1 MARKTNRILAV
12 PELLQNY
19 GGLSG
24 AELSARLGLDCRT
37 LWRYIVALEYLGIP
51 IMSERVRYGSYTL
64 VSGFKLQPMMFDED
78 EAMALVTQPDLQAV
92 GLRLAMAT
100 VGQLQTLSLLVSI
113 AFYVIS
119 FIYTFKFIHLRS
131 SEKKSS

>member
-1 MARKTNRILAV
+1 MARKTNRILAA

-24 AELSARLGLDCRT
+24 AELSARLGLNRRT

-64 VSGFKLQPMMFDED
+64 VSVLNCN
-78 EAMALVTQPDLQAV
+78 L
-92 GLRLAMAT
+92 
-100 VGQLQTLSLLVSI
+100 
-113 AFYVIS
+113 
-119 FIYTFKFIHLRS
+119 
-131 SEKKSS
+131 